1 MATNYKVLGQV
12 KPAAQTLTTV
22 YTVPAATETVVA
34 NICITN
40 SGATD
45 AFFRIAVR
53 PNGEAINEKHYI
65 VYNSGILG
73 YAYEFLTM
81 PITLD
86 ASDVISVYSSSG
98 YLSFNVFGS
107 EIS

>member
-12 KPAAQTLTTV
+12 EPAAETLTTV
-22 YTVPAATETVVA
+22 YTVPSATETVVA
-34 NICITN
+34 NISITN
-40 SGATD
+40 IGATD

-53 PNGEAINEKHYI
+53 PNGAAIEDKHYI

-73 YAYEFLTM
+73 YSYEFLTM

-86 ASDVISVYSSSG
+86 AADVISVYSSSG
-98 YLSFNVFGS
+98 SVSFNVFGS